1 MATGPGPVGF
11 RHGSDSLSTIQG
23 GADQLL
29 ADGEVRPFSP
39 GYGPAANP
47 GESLWVDP
55 NAAPAG
61 TSPFGLDDACVDEDY
76 QDPNMA
82 APSGAFMLDDEWWK
96 KVGLDGPITMEQ
108 VQGLTAA
115 LAAKVSLTAFNALV
129 ADFEQ
134 HLLDANE
141 GGVTIE
147 QVNAAINAA
156 LVSVL
161 ADITTLQ
168 GLVTALGVTVDGHT
182 TLLST
187 HTAEIATLFS
197 DLSTVS
203 GNVSGLGSA
212 VGTLI
217 GDVSDLQTSVAGKQA
232 SSAELSILAGL
243 TSTTT
248 GRQLLTAANTAAVRT
263 LLGIDLTDN
272 SPDASKPVSVAQL
285 AAINAAIATAAADAT
300 SKAGAAQ
307 AAAVAA
313 ASTDATTKANAAQA
327 AAISAASTDA
337 TTKADAKVADA
348 INDGTTTVAPSQNAV
363 FDALALK
370 ADLASP
376 ALTGDPTAPTQAPGN
391 NSTRLATTAYVQ
403 AEAVPKSTVTTK
415 GDLIVGT
422 GAGTVTRRAA
432 GANGTMMVPD
442 STQTDGFKSTPI
454 GVHNTP
460 AASYYLPEG
469 AHINYWYGAGALS
482 SNAANS
488 SQTIWEQIYDVGAP
502 GFACSSITVW
512 CQAANAGAGAAMVM
526 ALYEITGPLTR
537 SLISSAGSVSITS
550 TGSKTSTFTAVAV
563 PRKFAVQF
571 ALINIDTAGANPT
584 FGLVAAS
591 PSFAPHAADRIVHG
605 NNAPNYKLGQY
616 WAGGSSMAW
625 PASPTMTDV
634 TGQLLMATV
643 GVA

>member
-1 MATGPGPVGF
+1 M
-11 RHGSDSLSTIQG
+11 TI
-23 GADQLL
+23 
-29 ADGEVRPFSP
+29 SIS
-39 GYGPAANP
+39 NP
-47 GESLWVDP
+47 G
-55 NAAPAG
+55 G
-61 TSPFGLDDACVDEDY
+61 GGGGGGL
-76 QDPNMA
+76 
-82 APSGAFMLDDEWWK
+82 
-96 KVGLDGPITMEQ
+96 
-108 VQGLTAA
+108 
-115 LAAKVSLTAFNALV
+115 
-129 ADFEQ
+129 
-134 HLLDANE
+134 
-141 GGVTIE
+141 
-147 QVNAAINAA
+147 
-156 LVSVL
+156 
-161 ADITTLQ
+161 
-168 GLVTALGVTVDGHT
+168 
-182 TLLST
+182 
-187 HTAEIATLFS
+187 
-197 DLSTVS
+197 
-203 GNVSGLGSA
+203 
-212 VGTLI
+212 
-217 GDVSDLQTSVAGKQA
+217 
-232 SSAELSILAGL
+232 
-243 TSTTT
+243 
-248 GRQLLTAANTAAVRT
+248 
-263 LLGIDLTDN
+263 
-272 SPDASKPVSVAQL
+272 
-285 AAINAAIATAAADAT
+285 
-300 SKAGAAQ
+300 
-307 AAAVAA
+307 
-313 ASTDATTKANAAQA
+313 
-327 AAISAASTDA
+327 
-337 TTKADAKVADA
+337 VADA

-469 AHINYWYGAGALS
+469 TPINFWYGAGALS
-482 SNAANS
+482 STAANS
-488 SQTIWEQIYDVGAP
+488 SQTIFEQIYDVGAP

-571 ALINIDTAGANPT
+571 AFINIDTAGANPT

-591 PSFAPHAADRIVHG
+591 PSFAPHATNLIGWG
-605 NNAPNYKLGQY
+605 NNAPTYKLGQN

-634 TGQLLMATV
+634 IGQPLMATV